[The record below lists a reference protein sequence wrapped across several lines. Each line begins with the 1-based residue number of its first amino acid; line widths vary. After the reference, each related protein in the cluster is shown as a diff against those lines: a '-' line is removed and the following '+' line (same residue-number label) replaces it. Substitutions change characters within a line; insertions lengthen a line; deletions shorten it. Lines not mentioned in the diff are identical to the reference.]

1 MIEPKPTETKGD
13 PSKSDI
19 DSVPKTLELVRAAS
33 PQVETE
39 KTKYFELVSLRLP
52 ANNTLEG
59 WIEYEKDGRRA
70 YNPGMLKVNPTL
82 RNNGIG
88 ERLLKA
94 GIAFAKSQGAT
105 DMVAAIAN
113 DHSMRILR
121 KIIPEELI
129 RMYDYEHRVLNRDG
143 KPFELPMGTDQAIQ
157 SLERA
162 RRHYLLN
169 VEGDLEEAVG
179 VDNEL
184 PTEIDIKIDLTQLD
198 TSGWELPVESH

>member
-1 MIEPKPTETKGD
+1 
-13 PSKSDI
+13 
-19 DSVPKTLELVRAAS
+19 
-33 PQVETE
+33 
-39 KTKYFELVSLRLP
+39 
-52 ANNTLEG
+52 
-59 WIEYEKDGRRA
+59 
-70 YNPGMLKVNPTL
+70 
-82 RNNGIG
+82 
-88 ERLLKA
+88 
-94 GIAFAKSQGAT
+94 
-105 DMVAAIAN
+105 MVAAIAN